1 MFKKIRRV
9 SREMASRPAGEGG
22 EGGSSL
28 VPLSATKDKN
38 KRVVV
43 TMAGVHTRGAPS
55 GATQVPQGQ
64 GGGGTRST
72 DGGGQGGGGSAVNQQ
87 RQSQQ
92 SQQSAGAAAT
102 AATTATETKSEIM
115 KRITMD
121 RPYDKLKTNHVD
133 VIKRVTAKQI
143 FPYSKFLM
151 KEQEVNAAYVQLAFV
166 EMNWTGKTPNMIV
179 AHAKAWRLVALE
191 IMKRCGERRSRTL
204 TEFAKACK
212 GMTNQ

>member
-1 MFKKIRRV
+1 MFEKIRRV
-9 SREMASRPAGEGG
+9 SRKMASWPAGEGG
-22 EGGSSL
+22 EASSGL
-28 VPLSATKDKN
+28 VPLSATKYKN
-38 KRVVV
+38 KRVVA

-55 GATQVPQGQ
+55 GATQVPRGQ

-72 DGGGQGGGGSAVNQQ
+72 DGGGQGGGGSAMNQQ

-102 AATTATETKSEIM
+102 AAATETKSEIM

-121 RPYDKLKTNHVD
+121 RPYDKLKTNHLD

-179 AHAKAWRLVALE
+179 ARAKAWRLVALE

>member
-1 MFKKIRRV
+1 
-9 SREMASRPAGEGG
+9 MASRLAGEGG
-22 EGGSSL
+22 EDGSRL

-55 GATQVPQGQ
+55 EATQVPRGQ

-72 DGGGQGGGGSAVNQQ
+72 DGGGQGGGGSTMNQQ

-92 SQQSAGAAAT
+92 SQQSQQSVGAAATAAT

-179 AHAKAWRLVALE
+179 ARAKAWRLVALE